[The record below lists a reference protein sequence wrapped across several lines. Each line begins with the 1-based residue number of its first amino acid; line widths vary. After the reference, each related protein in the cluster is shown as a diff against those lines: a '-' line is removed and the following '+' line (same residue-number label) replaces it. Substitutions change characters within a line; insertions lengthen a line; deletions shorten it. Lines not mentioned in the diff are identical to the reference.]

1 MNSDVQ
7 EEKLFSRSVVKNKL
21 VKVPDLK
28 LHSQVILLD
37 LLLVLMLKAIVKAI
51 MINVLTHVHNMDIV
65 LTVFANVQQGG
76 LELTAVLNLDVLT
89 IVQIK
94 EYAMLMDLVLVK
106 QDSVEVIVKS
116 LQLFKILNH
125 VLVIVM
131 ITELAMV

>member
-7 EEKLFSRSVVKNKL
+7 EEKLFSKSVVKNKL